1 METHSFARYLRLCPG
16 TRILAALVIIL
27 TGGIVALGQQIT
39 GSIVGTVKDQQG
51 ALVTTTTVKATNVET
66 GFSRSAP
73 ANSYGEYRIDFL
85 PVGKYAVEAVSAGFE
100 RFVQQ
105 NLALNV
111 DQTLTVDITM
121 TVGAQSQTI
130 TVNEAPPLVNTS
142 DAVLG
147 RTIEPSEIIGLPLV
161 NRNVYS
167 ELSLVPGVMANNQS
181 PTTNPTGSPQMTVG
195 IASTDVQVNGSLDSG
210 NGTVAF
216 YLDGGNN
223 ITGMRNYGNPAPTPD
238 AIEEFRVETSAFSAQ
253 YGQFSAAVIS
263 VITKS
268 GTNKFHGGLF
278 EFNRNTDFNAFS
290 WIPTKSPFTGALMK
304 SPYHRNQFGGTVG
317 GPIKRDK
324 AFFFFSYAGLRQVQ
338 GAPVTGGVVP
348 TDAEREGDF
357 TASGLTAGNYV
368 FMPGTGKTVPANGA
382 NAGPGCQAGTL
393 SPAGTTAGTGTSG
406 FCLPTSSLDA
416 VAANLLNY
424 NNKIGVSIPKA
435 TGALAGKT
443 GGAAYVGMYVQPTDE
458 DEYLGKFDENLGSKD
473 HVGVTYFYNNT
484 ATTPSGGGSIN
495 WRGIQSRSKQ
505 TNANI
510 SDVHTFSASTANQA
524 WLTFTRAM
532 GGRIFLPVTG
542 PADQTLASFGSNFQI
557 QGPTGMPYISGAGFG
572 TDSSAP
578 NAGPITGS
586 DNYEFRDMVT
596 ITKGKHNLSL
606 GGEYALDKTMFQANL
621 DNYGT
626 LSVSN
631 SGPTTTGNTIADLA
645 TGQINAFEQDS
656 PYVTHLSSWHYALF
670 AQDNYRITPR
680 LTLNLGVRWDIDP
693 YPVDAHDRTATFV
706 PGVQSTVAIS
716 TGTSVVPTGILF
728 PGDKGVSRGLVS
740 TQYGHISPRLGV
752 AWDPFGDGKTAVRA
766 AAGIFYGLPSG
777 NEWNQPGNS
786 MPFAIRNGFGN
797 ETSLSYIYDVGFPCT
812 PTGTPAHCPSGG
824 GIFPYTYTPAA
835 PKFYPSQSIEAI
847 PSGFKDQSV
856 YQFNLSVQR
865 QLPYKISAT
874 AAYVGTL
881 GRHLNSFLDA
891 NYAPFSTVANGGA
904 ALQNPT
910 VPPATKPPSC
920 STNVGGTAGTVSG
933 LCTSAQSQEQR
944 RQWDAGLNL
953 TPGTLS
959 GITYLISDQTSNY
972 NGLQISATKTMSHG
986 FSISGFYVWSRAL
999 ESSNVLE
1006 NGGMNMQNPG
1016 VLGKPFTA
1024 ANDHGMLDQNGAPIV
1039 GGGLQE
1045 ERGLMDQNHDNNAA
1059 FSGIW
1064 NIDYYRGSNKIVKG
1078 FVNGWTISPVVYLI
1092 AGGPFT
1098 VSTGSNLNDD
1108 TAGQSRPNGVPGVS
1122 AKLDPHRCRVCGATG
1137 QSPTSV
1143 LTQWFNGTYSAAN
1156 TTVAQAQAAGQ
1167 AFMLNGPGQPGGIGP
1182 GGADG
1187 NVGRDSLIGPGL
1199 KDMDAGLLRDVRLP
1213 RGTVFQFRAEV
1224 TNVMNWVSLG
1234 QPISSK
1240 ITQGTQGNINGAA
1253 GTQRIIQLGGRLTF

>member
-1 METHSFARYLRLCPG
+1 MRLCPSA
-16 TRILAALVIIL
+16 RILAALVFIL
-27 TGGIVALGQQIT
+27 TSSIIAFGQQIT

-51 ALVTTTTVKATNVET
+51 ALVTTATVKAINVDT

-73 ANSYGEYRIDFL
+73 ANEYGQYRIDFL
-85 PVGKYAVEAVSAGFE
+85 PVGKYSVEAQAAGFQ

-111 DQTLTVDITM
+111 DQTLTVDATL
-121 TVGAQSQTI
+121 TVGAQTQTI
-130 TVNEAPPLVNTS
+130 TVSEAPPAINTA

-147 RTIEPSEIIGLPLV
+147 RTVEPDEIIGLPLV

-195 IASTDVQVNGSLDSG
+195 IASTAVQVNGSLDSG

-223 ITGMRNYGNPAPTPD
+223 ITGMRNYGNPAPNPD

-278 EFNRNTDFNAFS
+278 EFNRNTDFNAYG
-290 WIPTKSPFTGALMK
+290 WAKVTNPFVTGGILK
-304 SPYHRNQFGGTVG
+304 SPYHRNNFGGTVG
-317 GPIKRDK
+317 GPIKHDK

-338 GAPVTGGVVP
+338 GSPVTGGVVP
-348 TDAEREGDF
+348 TAAERLGDF
-357 TASGLTAGNYV
+357 TADTTLTTLVY
-368 FMPGTGKTVPANGA
+368 MPGTTHVAANLANGV
-382 NAGPGCQAGTL
+382 NAGPGCSATL
-393 SPAGTTAGTGTSG
+393 ISAATAGY
-406 FCLPTSSLDA
+406 CLPTASLDA
-416 VAANLLNY
+416 VAAKLLNVS
-424 NNKIGVSIPKA
+424 NTIGVSIPLP
-435 TGALAGKT
+435 TGTQVAKT
-443 GGAAYVGMYVQPTDE
+443 GGGNYVGMYTQPTDE
-458 DEYLGKFDENLGSKD
+458 DEYLGKFDENIGSKD
-473 HVGVTYFYNNT
+473 HVGVTYFYANT
-484 ATTPSGGGSIN
+484 ATTPSGGGQIN
-495 WRGIQSRSKQ
+495 WRGVQSRSKQ

-542 PADQTLASFGSNFQI
+542 PANQTLASFGSNFLL
-557 QGPTGMPYISGAGFG
+557 QGPTGMPFINGAGFQ
-572 TDSSAP
+572 TDNGAP

-606 GGEYALDKTMFQANL
+606 GGEYALDKTMFAANL

-626 LSVSN
+626 FNFST
-631 SGPTTTGNTIADLA
+631 SGPTSTGVTIADLA
-645 TGQINAFEQDS
+645 TGQVNSMEQDS
-656 PYVTHLSSWHYALF
+656 PYATHLSSWHYAVF
-670 AQDNYRITPR
+670 AQDNYRLTPR
-680 LTLNLGVRWDIDP
+680 LTVNLGVRWDIDP
-693 YPVDAHDRTATFV
+693 FPVDAHNRTATFV
-706 PGVQSTVAIS
+706 SGVQSTIAIS
-716 TGTSVVPTGILF
+716 TPTSVVPKGILF
-728 PGDKGVSRGLVS
+728 PGDAGVSRSLVN
-740 TQYGHISPRLGV
+740 TQYGHISPRLGI
-752 AWDPFGDGKTAVRA
+752 AWDPFGDGKTSVRA

-786 MPFAIRNGFGN
+786 MPFAIRNTFGN
-797 ETSLSYIYDVGFPCT
+797 ETSLTNVYHLNFPTADVP
-812 PTGTPAHCPSGG
+812 GG
-824 GIFPYTYTPAA
+824 GIFPYTYTPAK
-835 PKFYPSQSIEAI
+835 PQFYPSQSIEAI
-847 PSGFKDQSV
+847 PSGFKDSSV

-865 QLPYKISAT
+865 QLPYRVSLT
-874 AAYVGTL
+874 TAYVGTL
-881 GRHLNSFLDA
+881 GRHLSSFLDA
-891 NYAPFSTVANGGA
+891 NYAPFSTVANGGTP
-904 ALQNPT
+904 LLNPI
-910 VPPATKPPSC
+910 VPPAHTAPNC
-920 STNVGGTAGTVSG
+920 STNVGGTAGTVTG
-933 LCTSAQSQEQR
+933 LCTSTQSQMQR

-953 TPGTLS
+953 ASGTLS

-972 NGLQISATKTMSHG
+972 NGLQISATKTLSHG

-999 ESSNVLE
+999 ESSNPVE

-1078 FVNGWTISPVVYLI
+1078 FVNGWTISPVIYLVS
-1092 AGGPFT
+1092 GGPFS
-1098 VSTGSNLNDD
+1098 VSTGSNKNLDS
-1108 TAGQSRPNGVPGVS
+1108 AGQSRPNGVPGVS
-1122 AKLDPHRCRVCGATG
+1122 PKLDPHRCRVCGFAG
-1137 QSPTSV
+1137 QSPNSV
-1143 LTQWFNGTYSAAN
+1143 LTQWFNGTTGSGAAF
-1156 TTVAQAQAAGQ
+1156 AA
-1167 AFMLNGPGQPGGIGP
+1167 NGPGAVGGIGP

-1199 KDMDAGLLRDVRLP
+1199 KDMDAGLLRNIKFYRD
-1213 RGTVFQFRAEV
+1213 TTFQFRAEV
-1224 TNVMNWVSLG
+1224 TNVMNWVNLNNPAAG
-1234 QPISSK
+1234 N
-1240 ITQGTQGNINGAA
+1240 ITNGNQGNITGAA